1 MDEMNKKRGSGC
13 RSKVTPFFAHFIQTL
28 GTWQKQIRHKGGLMK
43 TVGIIAEYNPFHNG
57 HKYQIERAKEIT
69 GADYCVV
76 VMSGNFVQRGTPSI
90 MDKFLRTKAA
100 LICGADLVIELP
112 VHYATAS
119 AEYFAGGAVSI
130 LDKLGAIDS
139 LCFGSECGDIEI
151 LSTISDVL
159 VSESEEFKA
168 ALKQALK
175 KGASYPKARNY
186 AIAAA
191 APHLT
196 EHLEVLN
203 HPNNILGLEY
213 LKTLKKRKSNIT
225 PYTIARLGSGYH
237 DTDLSTSYS
246 SALAIRESITQTHDI
261 RSIKSQ
267 LPESSYELIEQAYLK
282 TFPILPEDI
291 SPFLHYK
298 LLIERDAGFE
308 KYFDIDGNFS
318 DKLRK
323 YIPDMAVHT
332 DICDTLKSKN
342 MTYTRV
348 ARNLLHILLNIYQS
362 DVDTYRSE
370 DFVYYARILGFKKSV
385 SPLLST
391 IKSTSTIPLISKL
404 ADAETYIESQNGLN
418 MLKAD
423 IQASHLYSLMA
434 AQKYNQTFHNE
445 YTRQIIII

>member
-1 MDEMNKKRGSGC
+1 
-13 RSKVTPFFAHFIQTL
+13 
-28 GTWQKQIRHKGGLMK
+28 MK

-57 HKYQIERAKEIT
+57 HKYQIEQAKKIT

-76 VMSGNFVQRGTPSI
+76 VMSGDFVQRGTPSI

-100 LICGADLVIELP
+100 LMCGADLVIELP

-139 LCFGSECGDIEI
+139 LCFGSECGDTEI
-151 LSTISDVL
+151 LSTISDML

-175 KGASYPKARNY
+175 KGNSYPKARNY

-213 LKTLKKRKSNIT
+213 LKALKKRKSNIT
-225 PYTIARLGSGYH
+225 PYTIARLGSGYN
-237 DTDLSTSYS
+237 DTDLNTSYS

-267 LPESSYELIEQAYLK
+267 LPDSSYELISQAYLK
-282 TFPILPEDI
+282 TLPILPEDI
-291 SPFLHYK
+291 SPLLHYK
-298 LLIERDAGFE
+298 LLVERDEGFE
-308 KYFDIDGNFS
+308 KYFDIDSGFS
-318 DKLRK
+318 DKLQK
-323 YIPDMAVHT
+323 YIPNMDARA

-370 DFVYYARILGFKKSV
+370 DYVYYARILGFKKTA
-385 SPLLST
+385 SPLLSA
-391 IKSTSTIPLISKL
+391 IKSASAIPLISKL
-404 ADAETYIESQNGLN
+404 ADAEAYIESPNGLN
-418 MLKAD
+418 MLKTD
-423 IQASHLYSLMA
+423 IQASHLYSLMV
-434 AQKYNQTFHNE
+434 QNKFNQSFQNE

>member
-1 MDEMNKKRGSGC
+1 
-13 RSKVTPFFAHFIQTL
+13 
-28 GTWQKQIRHKGGLMK
+28 MK

-57 HKYQIERAKEIT
+57 HKYQIEKAKEIT

-76 VMSGNFVQRGTPSI
+76 VMSGNFVQRGTPAV
-90 MDKFLRTKAA
+90 MDKSLRTKAA
-100 LICGADLVIELP
+100 LMGGADLVIELP

-119 AEYFAGGAVSI
+119 AEYFAGGAVAT
-130 LDKLGAIDS
+130 LDKLGVVDN

-151 LSTISDVL
+151 LSAISDVL

-168 ALKQALK
+168 ALKQALR
-175 KGASYPKARNY
+175 KGDSYPKARNH
-186 AIAAA
+186 AISAA

-203 HPNNILGLEY
+203 HPNNILGIEY
-213 LKTLKKRKSNIT
+213 LKALKKRKSNIA
-225 PYTIARLGSGYH
+225 PHTIARLGSGYH
-237 DTDLSTSYS
+237 DTDLNTSYS

-261 RSIKSQ
+261 QSIKSQ
-267 LPESSYELIEQAYLK
+267 LPDSSYELIKQAYLK
-282 TFPILPEDI
+282 TFPILQEDI
-291 SPFLHYK
+291 SPLLHYK
-298 LLIERDAGFE
+298 LLMERDAGFE

-323 YIPDMAVHT
+323 YVPDMDVYA
-332 DICDTLKSKN
+332 DICDELKSKN

-370 DFVYYARILGFKKSV
+370 DFVYYARILGLKKSA
-385 SPLLST
+385 SPLLSA
-391 IKSTSTIPLISKL
+391 IKSASAIPLISKL
-404 ADAETYIESQNGLN
+404 ADAEAYIESPNGLN

-423 IQASHLYSLMA
+423 IQASHLYSLMV
-434 AQKYNQTFHNE
+434 QNKFNQSFQNE